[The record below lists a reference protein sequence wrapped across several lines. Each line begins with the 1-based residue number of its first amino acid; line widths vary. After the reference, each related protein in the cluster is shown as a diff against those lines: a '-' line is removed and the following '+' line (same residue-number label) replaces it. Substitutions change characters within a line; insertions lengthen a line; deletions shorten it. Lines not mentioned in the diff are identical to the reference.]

1 MNIKVTD
8 LADDKYEYE
17 QVKKILSLSKQLDP
31 LIESKDL
38 EKWDQSRVEEICNK
52 INESETPAMKMFDTD
67 MVELQQL
74 SLSVK
79 IEDLLFAFPNKLY
92 EEDTKLRFKSPIW
105 SQLFHEYYQY
115 NMERNLECVGAVD
128 VEHFVRDYLDNT
140 DFPPIEKEFLK
151 AYKVV
156 KYDLVYPLS
165 ILAYYF

>member
-1 MNIKVTD
+1 MDFKVTD

-38 EKWDQSRVEEICNK
+38 EKWNAKCIGDICDEIDN
-52 INESETPAMKMFDTD
+52 SQTSAMKMFDAD
-67 MVELQQL
+67 MGELQKL
-74 SLSVK
+74 SLSVHVG
-79 IEDLLFAFPNKLY
+79 DLLFAFPNKLY

-115 NMERNLECVGAVD
+115 NMQRNLECKVD
-128 VEHFVRDYLDNT
+128 VEQFVQDYLDNS
-140 DFPPIEKEFLK
+140 DLFPIEKEFLK

>member
-38 EKWDQSRVEEICNK
+38 EKWNAKRIGDICDEIDN
-52 INESETPAMKMFDTD
+52 SQTSAMKMFDTD
-67 MVELQQL
+67 MGELQKL
-74 SLSVK
+74 SLSVYV
-79 IEDLLFAFPNKLY
+79 EDLLFAFPNKLY

-115 NMERNLECVGAVD
+115 NMERNLECVD

-140 DFPPIEKEFLK
+140 DFSPIEKEFLK

>member
-38 EKWDQSRVEEICNK
+38 GKWDSKRIGDICDEIDN
-52 INESETPAMKMFDTD
+52 SQTSAMKMFDTD
-67 MVELQQL
+67 MWELQKL
-74 SLSVK
+74 SLSVHV
-79 IEDLLFAFPNKLY
+79 EDLLFAFPNKLY

-115 NMERNLECVGAVD
+115 NMQRNLECKDTVD
-128 VEHFVRDYLDNT
+128 VEQFVQDYLDNI
-140 DFPPIEKEFLK
+140 DLFPIEKEFLK
-151 AYKVV
+151 AYKVI

>member
-38 EKWDQSRVEEICNK
+38 EKWDSKRIGDICDEIDN
-52 INESETPAMKMFDTD
+52 SQTSAMKMFDTD
-67 MVELQQL
+67 MGELQKL
-74 SLSVK
+74 SLSVHV
-79 IEDLLFAFPNKLY
+79 EDLLFAFPNKLY
-92 EEDTKLRFKSPIW
+92 EEDTRLRFKSPIW

-115 NMERNLECVGAVD
+115 NMQRKATVD
-128 VEHFVRDYLDNT
+128 VEQFVQDYLDNS
-140 DFPPIEKEFLK
+140 DLFPIEREFLK
-151 AYKVV
+151 AYRVV
-156 KYDLVYPLS
+156 QYDLVYPLS